1 MTRKKG
7 KSPSFDAMI
16 KFFIKRYDIPTRK
29 DFDQLMIRIDQIEKL
44 IREDA
49 LSGRK
54 NQHVINTEP
63 QESKVNIS
71 AAFQVVYDAIN
82 QSDKPVTV
90 NEIMNLTGYG
100 EKKIRNVLY
109 RLGKMDKIIR
119 ADRGLYAIQR
129 NTTE

>member
-54 NQHVINTEP
+54 NQHVTNNEP
-63 QESKVNIS
+63 QESKVNIP

>member
-16 KFFIKRYDIPTRK
+16 KFFIKRYEIPTRK

-49 LSGRK
+49 MNVQKDLRLT
-54 NQHVINTEP
+54 NNET
-63 QESKVNIS
+63 QESKVTIS

-82 QSDKPVTV
+82 QLDKPVTV

-100 EKKIRNVLY
+100 PKKIRNILY
-109 RLGKMDKIIR
+109 RLGKMGKIIR
-119 ADRGLYAIQR
+119 AGRGLYAIQS
-129 NTTE
+129 NATK